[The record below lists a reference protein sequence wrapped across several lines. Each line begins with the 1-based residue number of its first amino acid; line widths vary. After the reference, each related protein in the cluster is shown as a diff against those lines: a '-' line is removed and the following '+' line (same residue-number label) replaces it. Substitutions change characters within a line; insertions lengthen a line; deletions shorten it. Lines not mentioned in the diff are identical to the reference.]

1 MLMEC
6 GTVRVVLVSLFFV
19 FVFVFVFA
27 EGAWSILLISSFGVD
42 SNFLWVELEHLFF
55 QGYNVKFV

>member
-6 GTVRVVLVSLFFV
+6 GTVRVVLVSLF
-19 FVFVFVFA
+19 FVFVFA

>member
-6 GTVRVVLVSLFFV
+6 GTVRVVLVSL
-19 FVFVFVFA
+19 FVFVFA

-42 SNFLWVELEHLFF
+42 SNFLWVELEHLVF